1 MKFYWY
7 LLISYR
13 RRNLFFNNFS
23 GLPNWKVEN
32 AIHNQLSKWLVETLK
47 NEQFSM
53 FIVFYEKNL
62 NKTES

>member
-1 MKFYWY
+1 M
-7 LLISYR
+7 SQT
-13 RRNLFFNNFS
+13 
-23 GLPNWKVEN
+23 N